1 MDSSAVEGRR
11 PRFLTKMVEAAQ
23 SKAIGPGGGSWRSET
38 FRPGP
43 RRQGTNRKLEGDGTK
58 LQVSDQKR
66 AVSDP
71 NFKVSDSKL
80 EGAVPQPVSL
90 AGVLWVFFLWS
101 GRPRGHGTAFQKA
114 DRKNE
119 PQKNDRIAVRCPVFR
134 PAAFWN
140 DLVPTLRH
148 IRDVLGL
155 GRSGVSKVCRFRWC
169 FLFAVCFVGFSKW
182 GGEISGSL
190 AAKS

>member
-11 PRFLTKMVEAAQ
+11 PRFLTKTVEAAQ
-23 SKAIGPGGGSWRSET
+23 SKARGPGGGSWRSET

-90 AGVLWVFFLWS
+90 AGVLWVFFVVWPAPGGRDSLS
-101 GRPRGHGTAFQKA
+101 KGRPQTRTTNKPTGLPSGAQFFAPQLSGT
-114 DRKNE
+114 
-119 PQKNDRIAVRCPVFR
+119 
-134 PAAFWN
+134 
-140 DLVPTLRH
+140 T
-148 IRDVLGL
+148 
-155 GRSGVSKVCRFRWC
+155 
-169 FLFAVCFVGFSKW
+169 
-182 GGEISGSL
+182 
-190 AAKS
+190 